1 MKKLIISATILL
13 ATYVTSQAQ
22 VQFKAEFGASPASN
36 STSAGIIV
44 NRNNPHEE
52 FQFNQTQVKPQFY
65 GGIRAN
71 IKLGTPF
78 FLETGISYTKRTA
91 EFHLDYTMP
100 LPENPTG
107 EMYVSESED
116 MLLFP
121 LDIGV
126 SMGKLEVTSGLTAIK
141 TISAIKEL
149 SHVKGF
155 HSDGNSLKM
164 GWQMG
169 VRYGINRTQIG
180 IEYQGSL
187 NRVGQGMSV
196 NGNSLEIMNVPGKMV
211 FTMQYRF

>member
-1 MKKLIISATILL
+1 MKKLIISAAILL
-13 ATYVTSQAQ
+13 ATCAISQAQ
-22 VQFKAEFGASPASN
+22 LQVKAEFGASPASN
-36 STSAGIIV
+36 ATSAGIIV
-44 NRNNPHEE
+44 NRDNPREE

-71 IKLGTPF
+71 IKLGSPF
-78 FLETGISYTKRTA
+78 FLETGISYTKCTS
-91 EFHLDYTMP
+91 EFQLNYTMDR
-100 LPENPTG
+100 PENQPQ
-107 EMYVSESED
+107 EMYMSESED

-126 SMGKLEVTSGLTAIK
+126 SIGKLEVTSGLTAIK

-149 SHVKGF
+149 SHVQGF

-180 IEYQGSL
+180 VEYQGSL